1 MVIAAYLIVTRILRV
16 IVGGLFLKAVQMAVL
31 GCEQGLNWCVR
42 GVVLHFYQIIAV
54 QSCLLVLS
62 GFQKFVEILEVVS
75 LDQLPDLTL
84 AVLEN

>member
-31 GCEQGLNWCVR
+31 GREQGLDWCVR

-54 QSCLLVLS
+54 
-62 GFQKFVEILEVVS
+62 
-75 LDQLPDLTL
+75 
-84 AVLEN
+84 